1 MPKISVI
8 VPIYNVEKYVKR
20 CLDSILQ
27 QTYKDFEVICVND
40 CTPDNSMRIVDEF
53 VEKYP
58 DKVKRVDNPQN
69 MGLGAAR
76 DQGMKYARGEYLIFF
91 DSDDYAKTDY
101 LETYLTEMEHSQA
114 DIVMGGYIRV
124 EQDKE
129 ISVFM
134 KKTTYTPWLYCAVWM
149 RMYRR
154 SFLQEHKVDFRG
166 IRLFE
171 DAPFNHRCMLQGAKV
186 SIMDYCGYY
195 YVCNPTSLTRTQNG
209 STKYYGYVKNFR
221 ELYEEYKHTEM
232 FQKNKELLEYIYL
245 SSMLSCMLV
254 QCRRAGSRAAFSM
267 YQDYKKQMQ
276 EMFPEYK
283 KNKLVGFAKLK
294 EEQWII
300 KTATAIFILAEKM
313 GLGKLLIWV
322 ISR

>member
-1 MPKISVI
+1 MAKISVV
-8 VPIYNVEKYVKR
+8 VPIYNVEKYLRR
-20 CLDSILQ
+20 CLESILQ
-27 QTYKDFEVICVND
+27 QTYQDFEIICVND
-40 CTPDNSMRIVDEF
+40 CTPDNSMIIVDEF

-69 MGLGAAR
+69 VGLGAAR
-76 DQGMKYARGEYLIFF
+76 DQGMKYASGEYLVFF
-91 DSDDYAKTDY
+91 DSDDYVKRNY
-101 LETYLTEMEHSQA
+101 LETYLAEMERSKA

-124 EQDKE
+124 EQEKE
-129 ISVFM
+129 
-134 KKTTYTPWLYCAVWM
+134 TTVVMQNTQYTPWLYCAVWM

-154 SFLQEHKVDFRG
+154 SFLQEHSVDFRG

-186 SIMDYCGYY
+186 SIMEYCGYY

-209 STKYYGYVKNFR
+209 IVKYHGYVKSFR
-221 ELYEEYKHTEM
+221 ELYEEYKETEM
-232 FQKNKELLEYIYL
+232 LEKNKQLMEYIYL

-254 QCRRAGSRAAFSM
+254 QCKHAGNKNAFAM
-267 YQDYKKQMQ
+267 YGDYKKQMLD
-276 EMFPEYK
+276 MFPQYE
-283 KNKLVGFAKLK
+283 KNKLVGFSKLK

-300 KTATAIFILAEKM
+300 KTATAVFMLAEKIK
-313 GLGKLLIWV
+313 LGKLLIWV